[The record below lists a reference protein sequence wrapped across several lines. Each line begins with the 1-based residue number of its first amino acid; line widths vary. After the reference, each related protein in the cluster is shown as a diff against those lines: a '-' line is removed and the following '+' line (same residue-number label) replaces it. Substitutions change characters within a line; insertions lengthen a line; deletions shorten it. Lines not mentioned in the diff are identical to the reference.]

1 MFLIFCPHC
10 RASRS
15 EEEFHYQG
23 EAHVVRPQAPRSCSD
38 EEWGIYLYFRTNP
51 RGLHREM
58 WSHSMGCGRFFNVVR
73 NTSTDQILKVYKV
86 NEKRPDLTDF
96 ENTLKSP
103 SGEPIVGSGNFAVK
117 K

>member
-10 RASRS
+10 REYRS

-23 EAHVVRPQAPRSCSD
+23 EAHIVRPQDPRSCSD
-38 EEWGIYLYFRTNP
+38 EEWGDYLYFRTNP

-73 NTSTDQILKVYKV
+73 NTETYEIESTYLLEENSKD
-86 NEKRPDLTDF
+86 EKNK
-96 ENTLKSP
+96 EIKN
-103 SGEPIVGSGNFAVK
+103 GNRTT
-117 K
+117 